1 MKRMWFA
8 SQALKILLILTGFFV
23 HIMVTD
29 VRSAEPPSQAI
40 SEIDRLLSACRIRG
54 PIDFCGEPVPVHL
67 QDVRERLEKE
77 LLLMLE
83 DSAQVILWLKRFNRY
98 RPIIE
103 THLKA
108 AGLPDDLKYIP
119 VVESALL
126 PLAGSPK
133 GAMGHWQFIPD
144 TGQRYGLTVGP
155 DIDERRNL
163 TASTR
168 SAIRY
173 LQFLYQEF
181 QSWTLAAAAYNMGE
195 DGLKTEIFFQ
205 NTRDFYDLHL
215 YQETQRYVLRIVAVK
230 LILGNPQ
237 DYGYRL
243 LPSDYYLP
251 EQTAQVTIDLKRPIP
266 VLALAQAAQTSFK
279 TIRDLN
285 PEIRGYVL
293 PDDVRQITIPAA
305 SADGF
310 NSRLQTL
317 MTKSLSELNLSVY
330 IVQKGDSLT
339 RISQQLG
346 IPVRALMTLNRMN
359 AKSVL
364 RPGDKLIISPMA
376 LGD

>member
-1 MKRMWFA
+1 MKKMCVA
-8 SQALKILLILTGFFV
+8 SQAGKILLILTGFLLHV
-23 HIMVTD
+23 TLTD
-29 VRSAEPPSQAI
+29 VRSAEQPSQAI
-40 SEIDRLLSACRIRG
+40 SEIDRLLSACRISR

-67 QDVRERLEKE
+67 PDVRERLEKE
-77 LLLMLE
+77 LLLMLA

-98 RPIIE
+98 RPVIE
-103 THLKA
+103 THLKE

-133 GAMGHWQFIPD
+133 GAMGHWQFITD
-144 TGQRYGLTVGP
+144 TGQRYGLTISP

-168 SAIRY
+168 SALRY

-181 QSWTLAAAAYNMGE
+181 ESWTLAAAAYNMGE

-205 NTRDFYDLHL
+205 NSRDFYDLHL
-215 YQETQRYVLRIVAVK
+215 FQETQRYVLRIVAVK

-237 DYGYRL
+237 NYGYRL

-251 EQTAQVTIDLKRPIP
+251 EQTVQVTIDLKRPTP
-266 VLALAQAAQTSFK
+266 VLILAQAAQTSFK

-285 PEIRGYVL
+285 SEIRGYVL
-293 PDDVRQITIPAA
+293 PDGVRQITIPAA

-317 MTKSLSELNLSVY
+317 MTKLVSEQNSSVY
-330 IVQKGDSLT
+330 IVQKGDNLT
-339 RISQQLG
+339 RISEQLG

-359 AKSVL
+359 GKSVL
-364 RPGDKLIISPMA
+364 RPGDKLFISPMA
-376 LGD
+376 LAE